1 MENYE
6 KKGEKVSQ
14 PYSSSKIK
22 LDDSEKFYDE
32 FMIPTLK
39 RIYTHLPKGKHICLN
54 MPDIMYTK
62 IRKKW
67 KKADKKDVYSIVGRV
82 GGPEDFKRLEKEQI
96 FCWKKH

>member
-1 MENYE
+1 
-6 KKGEKVSQ
+6 
-14 PYSSSKIK
+14 
-22 LDDSEKFYDE
+22 
-32 FMIPTLK
+32 
-39 RIYTHLPKGKHICLN
+39 

-62 IRKKW
+62 IKKKW